1 MSRLAAS
8 SLDDVEGAEV
18 QRMCVAGM
26 SVFFFSRESKLLF
39 KTSERDGF
47 VLWVW
52 SWTFSVYSR
61 LWDGCQGAQ
70 LSKDCKCWPLKVIFF
85 RSLTGHDS
93 CLC

>member
-26 SVFFFSRESKLLF
+26 SVFFFLGRESKLLF

-47 VLWVW
+47 VL
-52 SWTFSVYSR
+52 
-61 LWDGCQGAQ
+61 
-70 LSKDCKCWPLKVIFF
+70 
-85 RSLTGHDS
+85 
-93 CLC
+93 